1 MIPEKG
7 IKELILAFKDIKTD
21 KNIKLLI
28 IGSSNFGLD
37 TTNEYEYELQEI
49 SKEIKDN
56 IIFTGFVHNDEVAK
70 IHSIVDVAV
79 VPSKC
84 NEAAGIVVIE
94 AISSGIP
101 LIATNSGG
109 IPEYIDKNNTI
120 LIENNIDLVR
130 NLTDALNLLL
140 NNDELF
146 KKMNFNTRSN
156 VKEYDNEFY
165 YKNFINIINKV
176 L

>member
-1 MIPEKG
+1 M
-7 IKELILAFKDIKTD
+7 
-21 KNIKLLI
+21 
-28 IGSSNFGLD
+28 
-37 TTNEYEYELQEI
+37 
-49 SKEIKDN
+49 
-56 IIFTGFVHNDEVAK
+56 
-70 IHSIVDVAV
+70 
-79 VPSKC
+79 
-84 NEAAGIVVIE
+84 
-94 AISSGIP
+94 
-101 LIATNSGG
+101 IATNSGG